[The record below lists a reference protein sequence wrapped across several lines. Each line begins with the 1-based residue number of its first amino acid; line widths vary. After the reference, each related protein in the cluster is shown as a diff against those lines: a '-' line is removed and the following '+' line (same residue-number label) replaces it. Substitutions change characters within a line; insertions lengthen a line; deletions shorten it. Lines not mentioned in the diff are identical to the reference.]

1 MKACDLDF
9 LLFYDFP
16 HILSQPNVALG
27 LFFFFSRIVFTRLF
41 AHSNTGRCMVIYR
54 RFSFTFNVK
63 CWVELGCINIM
74 LFLFFVVV
82 KDGIYI

>member
-27 LFFFFSRIVFTRLF
+27 LFFFFF
-41 AHSNTGRCMVIYR
+41 AYCVYQALCSLKHGQMYGYLSQVLIHFQR
-54 RFSFTFNVK
+54 
-63 CWVELGCINIM
+63 
-74 LFLFFVVV
+74 
-82 KDGIYI
+82 